1 PGFTFN
7 KRITIHGKENKDAVY
22 EKIFDSNQLA
32 FFPEGGNFI
41 TGVVNVVAFKS
52 IDKNG
57 MPLNITGDVKNS
69 KNEIITS
76 FKSIHDGMGSFTMVP
91 LKNESYY
98 ATLNGFG
105 EKYFLPQTT
114 ESGLVFNVTSSPGR
128 KQFKIV

>member
-1 PGFTFN
+1 LLNHESEVVLKKIFPVYAGTAPGQLDLPDNFSSGQYQLRAYSRVMLNQPGFTFN

-76 FKSIHDGMGSFTMVP
+76 FKS
-91 LKNESYY
+91 
-98 ATLNGFG
+98 
-105 EKYFLPQTT
+105 
-114 ESGLVFNVTSSPGR
+114 
-128 KQFKIV
+128 